1 MPKRSIF
8 TDIVLEVVDEA
19 KRYRKDAE
27 KSNVVP
33 FMMESLRP
41 HDAENRLRKMPAK
54 ERIKLF
60 PTQPKSVRS
69 CMIREMSRKDIK
81 ELINSVGPNAIIDS
95 VKGDV

>member
-8 TDIVLEVVDEA
+8 TDIVLNIAEEA
-19 KRYRKDAE
+19 KEYRKDA
-27 KSNVVP
+27 KRSNVVP
-33 FMMESLRP
+33 FMMERLSPR
-41 HDAENRLRKMPAK
+41 DAENRLRKMPAK

-69 CMIREMSRKDIK
+69 CMIREMSGADIK
-81 ELINSVGPNAIIDS
+81 ELLNAVGPNAVIDS